1 MIFVYLFIGKFVT
14 TYIWTVSRLT
24 SQRKLIST
32 HADFNQVLISITAIR
47 TTKQLR
53 IDFVRQILRQE
64 ISYFDAPSSSISGQ
78 ITTNG
83 NLISIGISEKFGTS
97 IQALSMFV
105 SAFVVAFAVQWKL
118 TFIVLAVVPVNL
130 GVNMVAFIIDA
141 IIETKIFKITSRSGS
156 LAEEAFATIRTAHAF
171 WAFPRLTKRYNE
183 MLDESSKIG
192 AKKSLLYA
200 LLFSFEYLVIFSG
213 YGLAFWQ
220 GMRMYA
226 SGEITNPGVVVTY
239 VALSNG
245 SVMHET

>member
-1 MIFVYLFIGKFVT
+1 
-14 TYIWTVSRLT
+14 
-24 SQRKLIST
+24 
-32 HADFNQVLISITAIR
+32 
-47 TTKQLR
+47 
-53 IDFVRQILRQE
+53 
-64 ISYFDAPSSSISGQ
+64 
-78 ITTNG
+78 
-83 NLISIGISEKFGTS
+83 
-97 IQALSMFV
+97 MFV

-171 WAFPRLTKRYNE
+171 WAFPRLTKRYNA
-183 MLDESSKIG
+183 MLDESAKIG

-200 LLFSFEYLVIFSG
+200 LLFSFEYFVIFSG

-226 SGEITNPGVVVTY
+226 SGEIQDPGVVVT
-239 VALSNG
+239 
-245 SVMHET
+245 